1 MLPVFPYNGILRPV
15 LMLVGMGLTFFALYR
30 TQQRPYYKRLL
41 IIACLGYAFFLL
53 YATFLSRSVAQY
65 YSYRLELMWS
75 LKNTFSLNGEPESL
89 LFSRFSTICLDN
101 PEMLEAIVINLLLM
115 VPVGYLL
122 PLVAA
127 VRSKAVRGWQIIISG
142 FMLSVLIEVIQL
154 VTRLGM
160 LDVDD
165 VVFNT
170 TGTAIGYTLYRYIFN
185 KTKC

>member
-1 MLPVFPYNGILRPV
+1 M
-15 LMLVGMGLTFFALYR
+15 
-30 TQQRPYYKRLL
+30 
-41 IIACLGYAFFLL
+41 
-53 YATFLSRSVAQY
+53 
-65 YSYRLELMWS
+65 
-75 LKNTFSLNGEPESL
+75 
-89 LFSRFSTICLDN
+89 FSRFFTIWLDD

-122 PLVAA
+122 PMVAA
-127 VRSKAVRGWQIIISG
+127 VRSKAVRCWQIIISG

-170 TGTAIGYTLYRYIFN
+170 TGTAIGYALYRCIF
-185 KTKC
+185 K

>member
-1 MLPVFPYNGILRPV
+1 MLPIFPYNGILRPV

-30 TQQRPYYKRLL
+30 TQKRPYYKRLL

-75 LKNTFSLNGEPESL
+75 LKNTFSLNCEPN
-89 LFSRFSTICLDN
+89 ICLDD

-127 VRSKAVRGWQIIISG
+127 VRSKAVSGWQIIISG

-170 TGTAIGYTLYRYIFN
+170 TGTAIGYALYRCIF
-185 KTKC
+185 K

>member
-30 TQQRPYYKRLL
+30 TRRGPYYKKLL
-41 IIACLGYAFFLL
+41 TIACLGYAFFLL

-122 PLVAA
+122 PMVAA
-127 VRSKAVRGWQIIISG
+127 VLGKAVRGWQIIISG